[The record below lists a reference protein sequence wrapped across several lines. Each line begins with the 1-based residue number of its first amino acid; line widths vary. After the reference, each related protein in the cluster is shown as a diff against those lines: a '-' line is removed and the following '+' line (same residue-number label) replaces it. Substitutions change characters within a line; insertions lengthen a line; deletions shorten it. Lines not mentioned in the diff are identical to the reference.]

1 MNIDIEGKRIWLTGS
16 ARGLGLET
24 AKLLIDKNAIVFFGS
39 RRECEYY
46 SKNNYFTPN
55 FLTEKQ
61 ANYIACDITNK
72 NDVERAYDEI
82 CQIAGGV
89 DILINNAGIVSTSKA
104 AKQSTE
110 AFDEMIK
117 TNLYG
122 PMYCFQTVLP
132 SMLANKFGG
141 IINIGSVTAET
152 AFRNV
157 GAYAATKAA
166 LNAFFRSAR
175 EELRNENIK
184 IVNINPGAMNTE
196 IWDETMRESKGK
208 LMLSPKN
215 TAKAIVAVVELCFA
229 GELLIEDMTIRPIT
243 GDL

>member
-1 MNIDIEGKRIWLTGS
+1 MNINLEGKRIWLTGS

-24 AKLLIDKNAIVFFGS
+24 AKLLIDKNATVFFGS
-39 RRECEYY
+39 RRDCEYY
-46 SKNNYFTPN
+46 
-55 FLTEKQ
+55 
-61 ANYIACDITNK
+61 NK
-72 NDVERAYDEI
+72 NDYFPPYFLSEKSAHYISCDVTNKKDVEKAYENI
-82 CQIAGGV
+82 CHIAGGV
-89 DILINNAGIVSTSKA
+89 DVLINNAGIVCTSKA
-104 AKQSTE
+104 AKQSAE
-110 AFDEMIK
+110 SFEEMIK

-132 SMLANKFGG
+132 GMLANKFGA

-152 AFRNV
+152 AFKNV

-166 LNAFFRSAR
+166 LSAFFRSAR
-175 EELRNENIK
+175 EELRNEHIK

-196 IWDETMRESKGK
+196 IWDETVREAKGK

-215 TAKAIVAVVELCFA
+215 TAKAIAAVVELCFA
-229 GELLIEDMTIRPIT
+229 GELLVEDMTLRPIT